1 MKLSDIQK
9 AITKKLDTNFPDY
22 KILVDNNKKDIEKP
36 SFKVQVRPIKSYNY
50 KIYKERLVNVTVTY
64 MNKSFSH
71 EENLDVTDELEEV
84 FNLTLDVL
92 DRHLLISDLTFNE
105 TNDLLNCTFS
115 LSFNDDNRTFIV
127 IEDEGKD
134 LMQELIFKI

>member
-1 MKLSDIQK
+1 MKLTDIQK
-9 AITKKLDTNFPDY
+9 TITKLLKTNYSNY

-36 SFKVQVRPIKSYNY
+36 TFFVQVRPIKSYNY
-50 KIYKERLVNVTVTY
+50 KVYKERLVNVTITY
-64 MNKSFSH
+64 VNSVFSH
-71 EENLDVTDELEEV
+71 EENLGVIDSLEGV

-105 TNDLLNCTFS
+105 TNDLLNCSFS

-127 IEDEGKD
+127 IDDEGKE